1 MGRLKTLLD
10 MAVVERAKRAHD
22 CQSVSSHRLEM
33 GDVRLSIKG
42 QGGGNY
48 CRACGLRII
57 EHDLEL
63 LQKLRAELVASAGV

>member
-1 MGRLKTLLD
+1 MGRLKTLVD
-10 MAVVERAKRAHD
+10 TAVVEKVKHAHN
-22 CQSVSSHRLEM
+22 CQSVSSHRLEK

-57 EHDLEL
+57 EHDLETL
-63 LQKLRAELVASAGV
+63 EELKAQLVVSTKE

>member
-10 MAVVERAKRAHD
+10 KAVVERAKRAHD

-33 GDVRLSIKG
+33 GDLRLSIKG

-48 CRACGLRII
+48 CKACGLRII
-57 EHDLEL
+57 ERDLAVLQRLKAQL
-63 LQKLRAELVASAGV
+63 LGSTSA